1 MVYLARP
8 RKRIDVV
15 CQNSQCEYYQKV
27 KGRDIIRKGFNKSGT
42 QMYRC
47 LNCNKYFVQT
57 SGTPL
62 YRKRL
67 PPKKVEQLC
76 RTLVEKNGIR
86 STARITGLNPITVMR
101 WHDDLGEHAQHV
113 NAYLAHDLG
122 LSEYEVD
129 EFWTT
134 VKKNRSTTAQKT
146 SFGKAKGKRGAT
158 RASNATRTFSSVPPS
173 ADGRKRLAHGY

>member
-1 MVYLARP
+1 
-8 RKRIDVV
+8 
-15 CQNSQCEYYQKV
+15 
-27 KGRDIIRKGFNKSGT
+27 
-42 QMYRC
+42 MYRC

-86 STARITGLNPITVMR
+86 STARITQLNPITVMR
-101 WHDDLGEHAQHV
+101 WHDDLGAHAQHV

-129 EFWTT
+129 EFWST
-134 VKKNRSTTAQKT
+134 VKKNRNTTARKI
-146 SFGKAKGKRGAT
+146 FLLKARGKRGAT
-158 RASNATRTFSSVPPS
+158 LASSATRTFSSVSPS
-173 ADGRKRLAHGY
+173 AGGRKRLARGY